1 MKGLRLALGAFQNSL
16 WSSSSLSQL
25 FSPHTTYEAGLRSAT
40 RSPQWQQLTSLR
52 HFSAVPQPSAEDR
65 DPLLDVRNIGI
76 SAHIDSG
83 KTTLTER
90 ILFYTGRIHA
100 IHEVS
105 ASSSVAS
112 HPEDLPSSAT
122 C

>member
-1 MKGLRLALGAFQNSL
+1 MKGLRLALGVVQNSL
-16 WSSSSLSQL
+16 WSASSVSQN
-25 FSPHTTYEAGLRSAT
+25 FVPNVASGAGICLPARC
-40 RSPQWQQLTSLR
+40 PQWQQLTSLR
-52 HFSAVPQPSAEDR
+52 HFSAVPQPDSEDR

-105 ASSSVAS
+105 PIGTPK
-112 HPEDLPSSAT
+112 HW
-122 C
+122 